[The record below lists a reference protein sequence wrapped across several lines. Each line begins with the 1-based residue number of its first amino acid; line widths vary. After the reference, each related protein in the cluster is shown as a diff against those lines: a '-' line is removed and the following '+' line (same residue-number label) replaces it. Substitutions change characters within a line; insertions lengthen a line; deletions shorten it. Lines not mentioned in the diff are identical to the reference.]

1 MTDSVCGYPGDRD
14 EALVTYLYDEGGDLR
29 SRALFEAHL
38 ATCVRCADD
47 LAALRGVRTQLA
59 RWSPPEPQF
68 GSSRV
73 RSGAAAVRAN
83 PESRIPNHRSSWW
96 REIPA
101 WAQVAAALL
110 FVGAAAGIANLDIR
124 YDASGLSVRSGWMA
138 KPAAAVAARTTTSGG
153 VAAGLSAANSPDGSM
168 PPWRSDLAALERQ
181 LKTELRVAPTAAA
194 AGTLRPGG
202 DADLL
207 RRVRALIDESEKRQQ
222 RELALRVAE
231 VIRDV
236 NAQRQADMIKVDR
249 VLGTVRNDL
258 GIQVLKNRAQM
269 QQMDYFIRTS
279 KRP

>member
-14 EALVTYLYDEGGDLR
+14 EALVAYLYDEGGDLAA
-29 SRALFEAHL
+29 RAVFEAHL

-47 LAALRGVRTQLA
+47 LAALRGVRTQLS
-59 RWSPPEPQF
+59 RWSPPDPQF
-68 GSSRV
+68 AWSTA
-73 RSGAAAVRAN
+73 RSGATAVSAN
-83 PESRIPNHRSSWW
+83 AESRLANRAAWW

-110 FVGAAAGIANLDIR
+110 FLGAAAGVANLDVH
-124 YDASGLSVRSGWMA
+124 YDAAGLSVRTGWMA
-138 KPAAAVAARTTTSGG
+138 PAVAARPA
-153 VAAGLSAANSPDGSM
+153 AAGSVADGLSTAKGPDSST

-181 LKTELRVAPTAAA
+181 LKTELRVAPTAAMA
-194 AGTLRPGG
+194 AGAVAQAPRPGS

-207 RRVRALIDESEKRQQ
+207 RRVRALIDESERRQQ

-279 KRP
+279 QR